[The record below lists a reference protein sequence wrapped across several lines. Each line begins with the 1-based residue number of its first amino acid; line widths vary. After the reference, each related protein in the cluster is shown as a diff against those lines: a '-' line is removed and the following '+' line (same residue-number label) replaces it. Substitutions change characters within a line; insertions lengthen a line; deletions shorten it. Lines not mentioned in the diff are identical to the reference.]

1 MVAIPFLFAHD
12 WFKVAREPDLA
23 KEMSKKICLGDSG
36 KGFRSA
42 TSFLLR
48 KSSSDDTTLELLQPS
63 SSLRGVREG
72 RPQSYQRRAPVIVEL
87 LNQPSTSDVLLCK
100 KIDSSKKDSVM
111 GILWLAAKS
120 S

>member
-1 MVAIPFLFAHD
+1 MAIPFLFAHD
-12 WFKVAREPDLA
+12 WFKVAREPNLA

-42 TSFLLR
+42 TSVLLW
-48 KSSSDDTTLELLQPS
+48 KSSSDDINLELLQPS
-63 SSLRGVREG
+63 SSFKGVREG
-72 RPQSYQRRAPVIVEL
+72 RSQSSQRRGPVIVEL
-87 LNQPSTSDVLLCK
+87 LNQPSTSDVLLCE
-100 KIDSSKKDSVM
+100 KIDSSKKESVM